1 MQDNFRYFDFFDG
14 ELNIS
19 KDNIGEIIDLAL
31 KESNKNIYGRETE
44 EYIKFVCKK
53 MAADYNIPEQA
64 QRDLSDYGCNIAVL
78 AGDYSFQKGFKE
90 GVRLFR
96 ALMDL

>member
-1 MQDNFRYFDFFDG
+1 
-14 ELNIS
+14 
-19 KDNIGEIIDLAL
+19 
-31 KESNKNIYGRETE
+31 
-44 EYIKFVCKK
+44 

-64 QRDLSDYGCNIAVL
+64 QRDLSDYGCDIANM

>member
-1 MQDNFRYFDFFDG
+1 MQNSFRHIDYEE

-19 KDNIGEIIDLAL
+19 KDNIGEIIDFAL
-31 KESNKNIYGRETE
+31 RESNKNTCGREAL
-44 EYIKFVCKK
+44 EYIDFVCQK
-53 MAADYNIPEQA
+53 MAADYNISEEA
-64 QRDLSDYGCNIAVL
+64 QRELSDYGCDIATM
-78 AGDYSFQKGFKE
+78 ASDYSFQKGFKE

>member
-1 MQDNFRYFDFFDG
+1 MQDSFRYLDFDE

-19 KDNIGEIIDLAL
+19 KDNIGRIIDLAL
-31 KESNKNIYGRETE
+31 KESNTDTYGKETH
-44 EYIKFVCKK
+44 EYINFVCRK
-53 MAADYNIPEQA
+53 MTADHNISEQA
-64 QRDLSDYGCNIAVL
+64 QRELSDYGCDIANM

-96 ALMDL
+96 TLMSL

>member
-1 MQDNFRYFDFFDG
+1 MQDSFRYIDYEE

-19 KDNIGEIIDLAL
+19 KDNIGKIIDFVL
-31 KESNKNIYGRETE
+31 KESNKSTYGRETS
-44 EYIKFVCKK
+44 EYIDFVCKK

-64 QRDLSDYGCNIAVL
+64 QRELSDYGCNIAVL

>member
-1 MQDNFRYFDFFDG
+1 MQDSFRYIDYEE

-19 KDNIGEIIDLAL
+19 KDNIGKIIDFVL
-31 KESNKNIYGRETE
+31 KESNKSTYGRETI
-44 EYIKFVCKK
+44 EYIDFVCKK

-64 QRDLSDYGCNIAVL
+64 QRDLSDYGCDIANI